1 MQGSRFF
8 YLTFFTRR
16 TLMDDYNDFNEE
28 QEEKDRRVRNLERR
42 IEHLR
47 EVLKDA
53 ERRGDYYLEFDAREE
68 IVRLHEELRNIE

>member
-1 MQGSRFF
+1 
-8 YLTFFTRR
+8 
-16 TLMDDYNDFNEE
+16 MDDYNDFNEE

-68 IVRLHEELRNIE
+68 IVRLHEVLRNIE